1 MGRMGGRRHLKREV
15 TPAFWPIHR
24 KKFVWALKPS
34 PGPHPIER
42 CIPLGII
49 VRDLLGFAKTMREA
63 KKIIA
68 QGKIL
73 VDGRVRR
80 DEHFPVG
87 LMDVV
92 SIPEIDV
99 NYRVLPYEKG
109 LILHEIS
116 GEEAK
121 YKICRIENKTTVN
134 GGHIQL
140 NLHDGRNILIRSED
154 PSNPAGNI
162 YRTFDTLK
170 MSLPDQEILEH
181 LRLEIGMMAIFVDGE
196 NIGKY
201 GIIREIDE
209 RSSIKRRR
217 NLVTIEDSK
226 GETYQTILDY
236 VFVIGD
242 KTPRISLRGMEE
254 THIVS

>member
-1 MGRMGGRRHLKREV
+1 MGKMGGSRHLKREV
-15 TPAFWPIHR
+15 SPAFWPIHR

-34 PGPHPIER
+34 PGPHPIEQ

-49 VRDLLGFAKTMREA
+49 VRDLLGFAETMKEA

-87 LMDVV
+87 LMDVI
-92 SIPEIDV
+92 SIHEINT
-99 NYRVLPYEKG
+99 NYRVLPCEKG
-109 LILHEIS
+109 LTLNEIDV
-116 GEEAK
+116 EEAR
-121 YKICRIENKTTVN
+121 YKICRIENKTVVD

-154 PSNPAGNI
+154 PGNLAGNI
-162 YRTFDTLK
+162 YRTLDTLK
-170 MSLPDQEILEH
+170 ISLPEQEILEH
-181 LRLEIGMMAIFVDGE
+181 LKLGLGMMAIIVNGE

-201 GIIREIDE
+201 GIIKAIEAQKGQ
-209 RSSIKRRR
+209 KRRR
-217 NLVTIEDSK
+217 SLIAIETNN
-226 GETYQTILDY
+226 GVTYQTILDY
-236 VFVIGD
+236 VFVVGD
-242 KTPRISLRGMEE
+242 KTPRISL
-254 THIVS
+254 I

>member
-1 MGRMGGRRHLKREV
+1 MGRMGGRRHLKREA

-42 CIPLGII
+42 CIPLGVI

-73 VDGRVRR
+73 IDGRVRR

-92 SIPEIDV
+92 SIPEINA

-109 LILHEIS
+109 LILHKIS
-116 GEEAK
+116 SEEAK

-170 MSLPDQEILEH
+170 ISLPDQEILEH
-181 LRLEIGMMAIFVDGE
+181 LRLETGMMAIFVDGE

-217 NLVTIEDSK
+217 NLVTIEDSR

-254 THIVS
+254 AYAVS